1 MNPQCSGQHR
11 AHLAG
16 QHDHSPCVD
25 CGTEHP
31 TGELW
36 IYPHGY
42 VCDAC
47 HHGHLLAEEISH
59 EVKNTHCPSIGALT
73 GGSSANNEINEMLG
87 RPEHV
92 AKVNYSLFQLGID
105 LMRAQAAE
113 WRGET

>member
-1 MNPQCSGQHR
+1 MKSSHHRSGEHR

-31 TGELW
+31 TGSLW

-47 HHGHLLAEEISH
+47 HHGHLLEEKERARH
-59 EVKNTHCPSIGALT
+59 APSIA
-73 GGSSANNEINEMLG
+73 
-87 RPEHV
+87 
-92 AKVNYSLFQLGID
+92 LFQLGID
-105 LMRAQAAE
+105 LMRARAGIWTDEPPQA
-113 WRGET
+113 